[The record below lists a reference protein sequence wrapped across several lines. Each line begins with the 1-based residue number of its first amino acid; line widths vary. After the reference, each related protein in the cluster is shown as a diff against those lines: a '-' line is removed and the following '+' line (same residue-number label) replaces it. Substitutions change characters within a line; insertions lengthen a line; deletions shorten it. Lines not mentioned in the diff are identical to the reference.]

1 MYDNFMLEVIAAY
14 ARTDA
19 ALHECGLGEAV
30 RPTQVS
36 TSQLER
42 DALRNA
48 DFFESTSS
56 FVLPCQYPKAA
67 NAMFD
72 SMRQVQPQNPRRRL
86 LRRWKTSQTDCCQ
99 VWDRL
104 PLRRRESSPS
114 EVDHRDTSIRRAWP
128 DCSRWRGLIAGEGD
142 FAGTYLDSTG
152 WCVLRPA
159 ASGAVDSTDVRTC
172 IHLVPIHLSLQK
184 HIEGSEGTT
193 DIAVFTESVLRSAQQ
208 DKLEL
213 ARLMQEL
220 LLDSP

>member
-1 MYDNFMLEVIAAY
+1 MEDLPNTIAVKFGTVFHCEEG
-14 ARTDA
+14 R
-19 ALHECGLGEAV
+19 V
-30 RPTQVS
+30 
-36 TSQLER
+36 
-42 DALRNA
+42 
-48 DFFESTSS
+48 
-56 FVLPCQYPKAA
+56 
-67 NAMFD
+67 
-72 SMRQVQPQNPRRRL
+72 
-86 LRRWKTSQTDCCQ
+86 
-99 VWDRL
+99 L
-104 PLRRRESSPS
+104 PLRLII
-114 EVDHRDTSIRRAWP
+114 VIHRFVGPGRTVLV
-128 DCSRWRGLIAGEGD
+128 WRGLIAGEGD